1 MVPYGSPEDIGVIQ
15 LAWLGDSV
23 WELHQRLR
31 HVHFPLKS
39 KDLHLSVVNE
49 VKAKSQSKSLSQI
62 EHLLNSNEMDLI
74 RRARNKTKRY
84 PKSSDPTIY
93 SRATGFETLIG
104 WLFLK
109 DPQRLSTLFEYL
121 ELKMNLTMKKSSK
134 KKFPGKNNKEYK
146 KSLDFSRFSKNT
158 NRSEKNDRFLNN
170 SSKNKKVENLKK
182 NDENNTFSCL
192 LYTSPSPR
200 DIPLSRMPSSA

>member
-1 MVPYGSPEDIGVIQ
+1 MVPYGSPEEIGVIQ

-31 HVHFPLKS
+31 YVHFPLKS
-39 KDLHLSVVNE
+39 KELHLSVVNE

-62 EHLLNSNEMDLI
+62 EHLLNANEIDLI

-109 DPQRLSTLFEYL
+109 R
-121 ELKMNLTMKKSSK
+121 SSK
-134 KKFPGKNNKEYK
+134 II
-146 KSLDFSRFSKNT
+146 
-158 NRSEKNDRFLNN
+158 
-170 SSKNKKVENLKK
+170 
-182 NDENNTFSCL
+182 NTF
-192 LYTSPSPR
+192 
-200 DIPLSRMPSSA
+200 

>member
-1 MVPYGSPEDIGVIQ
+1 MVPYGSPEEIGVIQ

-62 EHLLNSNEMDLI
+62 EHLLNSSEIDLIDLI

-109 DPQRLSTLFEYL
+109 DPQRLSKLFEYL
-121 ELKMNLTMKKSSK
+121 EFKIN
-134 KKFPGKNNKEYK
+134 
-146 KSLDFSRFSKNT
+146 
-158 NRSEKNDRFLNN
+158 
-170 SSKNKKVENLKK
+170 
-182 NDENNTFSCL
+182 
-192 LYTSPSPR
+192 
-200 DIPLSRMPSSA
+200 